1 MDRKPTMTE
10 SKRFGKP
17 DGSLRGNRFKVKDTW
32 FRTIS
37 INMTRTGT
45 SVEVKNESTQICK
58 WVAYSDLA
66 KMDVQEFGMIQV
78 DWGKR
83 NA

>member
-1 MDRKPTMTE
+1 M
-10 SKRFGKP
+10 S
-17 DGSLRGNRFKVKDTW
+17 
-32 FRTIS
+32 
-37 INMTRTGT
+37 RTGT
-45 SVEVKNESTQICK
+45 SVEVKNESTQLCK

-83 NA
+83 V